1 MGGAKI
7 TRKTLRL
14 PSPVDGLS
22 LAVEKMEPAG
32 GIRGIVQI
40 SHGMAEHK
48 ERYEDFMTFLAENGY
63 LCVIHDHRGHGGSVR
78 RPEDLGYFYTEDPA
92 ALAEDL
98 YAVTAMIRAKHPQ
111 VPLYLFSHSMGT
123 LVARSYLKRHDRALS
138 GLVLCG
144 KPIHEVFAAVPPAC
158 YLDSILA
165 DIGPDATLDSDPAYT
180 LLNLCRTW
188 AYLDDGLVRSKLQG
202 GHWALSRLS
211 KDQSECIRAALAH
224 YEGRCATFPPRHAL
238 QSCAAWLLTQVRK
251 NLPVYT
257 SP

>member
-1 MGGAKI
+1 MTVEALLDSIRQLHQDVLGQLLIGCYVHGSLALGCFQWNRSDIDFLTLVHAQPSPAQKEALI
-7 TRKTLRL
+7 AGLLRL
-14 PSPVDGLS
+14 ELSAPPKGLETSVLCQDACMPFQYPTPFVLHYSRMHRPQATRDLTGYCKAMHGVDKD
-22 LAVEKMEPAG
+22 LAAH
-32 GIRGIVQI
+32 I
-40 SHGMAEHK
+40 
-48 ERYEDFMTFLAENGY
+48 T
-63 LCVIHDHRGHGGSVR
+63 
-78 RPEDLGYFYTEDPA
+78 
-92 ALAEDL
+92 
-98 YAVTAMIRAKHPQ
+98 VTRQ
-111 VPLYLFSHSMGT
+111 
-123 LVARSYLKRHDRALS
+123 S

-165 DIGPDATLDSDPAYT
+165 DIGPGATLDSDPAYT